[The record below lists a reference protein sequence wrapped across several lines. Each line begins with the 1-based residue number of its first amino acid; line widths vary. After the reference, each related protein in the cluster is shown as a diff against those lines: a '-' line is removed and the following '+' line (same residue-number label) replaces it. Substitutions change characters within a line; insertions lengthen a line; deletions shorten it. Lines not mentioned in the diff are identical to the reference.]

1 MDNGH
6 TNPPDNLL
14 KFPTPNNVEAND
26 NLDLSNPETSWDQ
39 PISTEHDK
47 KAIGSS
53 ALNPVELS
61 MPPSVSEATPPLG
74 EITEH
79 SLQPEAAPKLYKF
92 PSQQTSV
99 DKETD
104 ANIVKDSLELGPI
117 KATESLNE
125 AGIKRV
131 NQEVQEFQQTG
142 DAARLNRNVRSE
154 MMPELMQG
162 YETPNWTAVQPKTT
176 SEEKRAA

>member
-39 PISTEHDK
+39 PIPTEHDK

-61 MPPSVSEATPPLG
+61 MPPSTQEITPPLG

-79 SLQPEAAPKLYKF
+79 SLQPEAAPKFYQF
-92 PSQQTSV
+92 PLEQNTT
-99 DKETD
+99 DKTTD
-104 ANIVKDSLELGPI
+104 ANIVEESIATGLESVKTTDKLTEESV
-117 KATESLNE
+117 KATDEF
-125 AGIKRV
+125 I
-131 NQEVQEFQQTG
+131 NQFEKGKINLENFYDVSR
-142 DAARLNRNVRSE
+142 DAMENNLDNSFGRKIGE
-154 MMPELMQG
+154 
-162 YETPNWTAVQPKTT
+162 KT
-176 SEEKRAA
+176 EEKEAA

>member
-26 NLDLSNPETSWDQ
+26 NLDLSNPETSWEQ
-39 PISTEHDK
+39 PIPTEHDK

-61 MPPSVSEATPPLG
+61 MPPSTQEITPPLG

-79 SLQPEAAPKLYKF
+79 SLQPEAAPRIYQ
-92 PSQQTSV
+92 SATEQSSMN
-99 DKETD
+99 KESDT
-104 ANIVKDSLELGPI
+104 NIIEEAISPSLESVKTTDRLSEESV
-117 KATESLNE
+117 KATDDFINKFEKGEIELSDFYDSSRDAMENNLNNSYNRKLGEKE
-125 AGIKRV
+125 A
-131 NQEVQEFQQTG
+131 
-142 DAARLNRNVRSE
+142 A
-154 MMPELMQG
+154 
-162 YETPNWTAVQPKTT
+162 
-176 SEEKRAA
+176 

>member
-26 NLDLSNPETSWDQ
+26 NLDLSNPETNWDQ

-47 KAIGSS
+47 RAIGNS

-61 MPPSVSEATPPLG
+61 MPPSVPEATPPLG

-79 SLQPEAAPKLYKF
+79 SLQPEAAPKIYQ
-92 PSQQTSV
+92 PASDQNAM
-99 DKETD
+99 DKESDT
-104 ANIVKDSLELGPI
+104 NIIEEAISSSLESVKTTDRLSEESV
-117 KATESLNE
+117 KATDDFINKFEKGEIELSDFYDSSRDAMENNLNNSYNRKLGEKE
-125 AGIKRV
+125 A
-131 NQEVQEFQQTG
+131 
-142 DAARLNRNVRSE
+142 A
-154 MMPELMQG
+154 
-162 YETPNWTAVQPKTT
+162 
-176 SEEKRAA
+176 